1 MHQASNM
8 HNIIKIGAWAEA
20 YVNFIYRETPPL
32 GIQNL
37 CNYIQQIQKYYK
49 EFLLVKSL
57 VGYQESDIPLMAS
70 DLRDIAK

>member
-1 MHQASNM
+1 M
-8 HNIIKIGAWAEA
+8 
-20 YVNFIYRETPPL
+20 